1 MLYTLVLLALAAA
14 CPYCNARVADPEPFI
29 AILIL
34 ILFCATSVSALALQA
49 TVSLTLMFPAV
60 PEPPLLLWID
70 TLPEPSA
77 VDSCAPVSSPPVGGR
92 RGDLGGVR
100 HLDVCR
106 GGLDETAVA
115 AVGRARIE
123 RAGDMHRA
131 VGHAAQERDGA
142 GVLLHRACF
151 DDAGVVDNTREQRV
165 LRPGAQ

>member
-70 TLPEPSA
+70 TLPEPSE
-77 VDSCAPVSSPPVGGR
+77 VDSCAPVSSPPVGAMLKSVGSISQEP
-92 RGDLGGVR
+92 VR
-100 HLDVCR
+100 PC
-106 GGLDETAVA
+106 AA
-115 AVGRARIE
+115 AVVILAE
-123 RAGDMHRA
+123 FATSTC
-131 VGHAAQERDGA
+131 AAEVSMKPPLAPLGA
-142 GVLLHRACF
+142 LASSV
-151 DDAGVVDNTREQRV
+151 
-165 LRPGAQ
+165 